1 MDRLKSEAKYKNYFV
16 NDEKEPQNL
25 PCILLIKLVLILKT
39 LSFVGYFFS
48 LFFSPVKRKGTEI
61 VNIQPL
67 LKSNLGIVEQNPD
80 FISGE
85 TQMRVIRKV
94 KRTKDIVVKA
104 LKGSQSHF
112 FVCQI
117 DHEL

>member
-1 MDRLKSEAKYKNYFV
+1 MHSAD
-16 NDEKEPQNL
+16 
-25 PCILLIKLVLILKT
+25 KT
-39 LSFVGYFFS
+39 CFDFFVGYFFS
-48 LFFSPVKRKGTEI
+48 FFFSPVKRKGTEI

-104 LKGSQSHF
+104 LKRSQSF
-112 FVCQI
+112 LC
-117 DHEL
+117 LPNLS

>member
-1 MDRLKSEAKYKNYFV
+1 MHSAN
-16 NDEKEPQNL
+16 
-25 PCILLIKLVLILKT
+25 KT
-39 LSFVGYFFS
+39 CFHFCGLFFFFF
-48 LFFSPVKRKGTEI
+48 LFSPVKQKETEI

-94 KRTKDIVVKA
+94 KRTKDIFVKA
-104 LKGSQSHF
+104 LKGSQSF
-112 FVCQI
+112 LC
-117 DHEL
+117 LPSLS